1 MDWFRQIDIYC
12 ERVDAS
18 FWAEP
23 LNAVTNAAFLIAAT
37 LMALSLERG
46 KPADFPAWIL
56 TGLVAVI
63 GIGSFLFH
71 TLATGWALLADV
83 LPISIFI
90 YAYLFLSLRRFLG
103 FRIVSAIAVV
113 IGFGLVSYWWGEPL
127 NAAFGS
133 TGSYVPAFLAMV
145 VTGFA
150 MLGKKA
156 GVALGL
162 FGAAAVFAVSM
173 SFRMLD
179 APVCA
184 EFPYGTHFV
193 WHILN
198 ATTLYILLRLYSGAR
213 ERA

>member
-1 MDWFRQIDIYC
+1 MDWFRQVDVYC
-12 ERVDAS
+12 ERADAS

-23 LNAVTNAAFLIAAT
+23 LNAITNIAFLIAAG
-37 LMALSLERG
+37 LIALSLAKAR
-46 KPADFPAWIL
+46 PADLPAWIL

-63 GIGSFLFH
+63 GVGSFLFH
-71 TLATGWALLADV
+71 TLATRWALLADV

-90 YAYLFLSLRRFLG
+90 YSYLFLAMRRFFG
-103 FRIVSAIAVV
+103 FRIISAIGIVV
-113 IGFGLVSYWWGEPL
+113 VFGVISYWWGEPL
-127 NAAFGS
+127 SFAFGS

-145 VTGFA
+145 ITGLA
-150 MLGKKA
+150 LLGKEA
-156 GVALGL
+156 GTALGL

-184 EFPYGTHFV
+184 EFPHGTHFI

-198 ATTLYILLRLYSGAR
+198 ATTLYILLRVFVRAR
-213 ERA
+213 ERG